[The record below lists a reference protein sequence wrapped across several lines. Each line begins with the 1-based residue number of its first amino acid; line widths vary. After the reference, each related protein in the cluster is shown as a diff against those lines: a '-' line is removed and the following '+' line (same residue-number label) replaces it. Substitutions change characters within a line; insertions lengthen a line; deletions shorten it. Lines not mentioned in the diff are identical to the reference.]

1 LNAVKFHDF
10 WVSVKDKLDATSIDA
25 PIGETVESGHCT
37 ADVDHEASVLV
48 DANDDEAS
56 DATSNCVQPSLPD
69 SDLAEGMRRAELMVT
84 ANFRYAGACA
94 RYMFSVHTADVMLLI
109 DYGISMLGQ
118 PGDLIAG
125 DRDKTAIKRHYGCY
139 RNPYG
144 QKYRIFV
151 SEYAETQT
159 ALTLGPELV
168 KILFSAVQDDCS
180 GLKTLSLKLFSS

>member
-10 WVSVKDKLDATSIDA
+10 WVSVQDKLDATSIDA

-37 ADVDHEASVLV
+37 ADADHEASVLV

-56 DATSNCVQPSLPD
+56 DATSN
-69 SDLAEGMRRAELMVT
+69 
-84 ANFRYAGACA
+84 
-94 RYMFSVHTADVMLLI
+94 YMFSVHTADVMLLI

-118 PGDLIAG
+118 PGDLITG
-125 DRDKTAIKRHYGCY
+125 DRDETAINRHYGCY
-139 RNPYG
+139 RNPYRHI
-144 QKYRIFV
+144 YRTFV
-151 SEYAETQT
+151 SEYAETQI

-180 GLKTLSLKLFSS
+180 GLKKTLSLNFSSS